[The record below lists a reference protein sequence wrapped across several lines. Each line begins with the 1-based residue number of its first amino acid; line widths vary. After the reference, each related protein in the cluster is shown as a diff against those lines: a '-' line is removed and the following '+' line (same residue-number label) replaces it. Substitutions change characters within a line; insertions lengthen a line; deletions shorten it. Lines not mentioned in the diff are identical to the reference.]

1 MNLIRFSKLHARPFS
16 RPLLFCGLLLAALA
30 FPASPVQADGQRTPS
45 PPGATVG
52 FANLADGDVVPPG
65 FVAKFT
71 ISGMQI
77 SPAGTPAE
85 NSGHFHLLIN
95 LDELPQLDQPLPAT
109 EQILHFGKG
118 QAEAALD
125 LPPGK
130 YRLQVLL
137 ADHAHVPHDPPVMSD
152 VITITIAGDAA
163 WATDE

>member
-1 MNLIRFSKLHARPFS
+1 MHLKSKLVLS
-16 RPLLFCGLLLAALA
+16 LLTLVLACAG
-30 FPASPVQADGQRTPS
+30 SPVRADSQRSPS

-71 ISGMQI
+71 LSGMQI

-118 QAEAALD
+118 QAEAKLD

-130 YRLQVLL
+130 YRLQILL

-152 VITITIAGDAA
+152 VITITIAGDAE
-163 WATDE
+163 WAADE